1 MFENLVRIFWIV
13 VGGYLVVGLLF
24 AAVFHVRGIVRIDP
38 GVKGAGWFFRLLIT
52 PGLVGL
58 WPLMAARWRGALGER
73 ERPVTA
79 RGIRSFHR
87 RLTYT
92 MLLVLPLLAGASIAL
107 RPSRPESIPPAPI
120 VGERD
125 SAFGDL
131 PVTVRL
137 RQDGERRQL
146 ELAVAADL
154 QIPTLMLYWS
164 PEGSSGFP
172 GSARLLGAVWGP
184 GTRRYPVP
192 ESGGTLTLYSM
203 AHAETIATFELAE
216 LGRSE

>member
-1 MFENLVRIFWIV
+1 MRIFWIV
-13 VGGYLVVGLLF
+13 VGGYLIVGLLF
-24 AAVFHVRGIVRIDP
+24 AVVFHARAITRVDP

-79 RGIRSFHR
+79 RGIRSVHR
-87 RLTYT
+87 RLVYT
-92 MLLVLPLLAGASIAL
+92 MLLVLPLVAGAGIAL
-107 RPSRPESIPPAPI
+107 RPSRPESASPARI
-120 VGERD
+120 VGERGD
-125 SAFGDL
+125 AFGDL

-146 ELAVAADL
+146 ELEIAADL
-154 QIPTLMLYWS
+154 EIPTLMLYWS

-172 GSARLLGAVWGP
+172 TSARLLGAVWGP
-184 GTRRYPVP
+184 GVRRYPAP
-192 ESGGTLTLYSM
+192 ELNGTLALYSM
-203 AHAETIATFELAE
+203 AHAETVATFELGE